1 MENGLIM
8 GILVFMLII
17 GLGIIYQNL
26 NKNNKKPQN
35 IDDIIA
41 SDPQLAKIDKELG
54 DINRKAGERIKNSPR
69 LRKMF
74 KDAGLDY

>member
-1 MENGLIM
+1 MAKYKISEGNFDKFLSFF
-8 GILVFMLII
+8 GI
-17 GLGIIYQNL
+17 
-26 NKNNKKPQN
+26 KKDDRPQN

-41 SDPQLAKIDKELG
+41 SDPKLAKIDKELG
-54 DINRKAGERIKNSPR
+54 DINRRAAERIKRSPE

>member
-1 MENGLIM
+1 MAKYKISEGNFDKFLSFF
-8 GILVFMLII
+8 GI
-17 GLGIIYQNL
+17 
-26 NKNNKKPQN
+26 KKDDRPKN

-41 SDPQLAKIDKELG
+41 SDPKLAKIDRELC
-54 DINRKAGERIKNSPR
+54 DINRAAAETIRRSPQ

>member
-1 MENGLIM
+1 MAKYKISEGNFDKFLSFFGL
-8 GILVFMLII
+8 
-17 GLGIIYQNL
+17 
-26 NKNNKKPQN
+26 KKVDRPQN

-41 SDPQLAKIDKELG
+41 SDPRLAKIDKELG